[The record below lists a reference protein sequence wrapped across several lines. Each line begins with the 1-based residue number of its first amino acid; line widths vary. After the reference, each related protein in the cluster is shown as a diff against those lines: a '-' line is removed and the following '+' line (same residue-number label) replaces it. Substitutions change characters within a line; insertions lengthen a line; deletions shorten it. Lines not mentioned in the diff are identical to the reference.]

1 MKNVTYHAG
10 FFYSCLT
17 IMALRTFIV
26 SVSYCDSETSLRSK
40 LELVLLIC
48 VIS

>member
-10 FFYSCLT
+10 FLYGCVT

-40 LELVLLIC
+40 LELVLLS
-48 VIS
+48 V